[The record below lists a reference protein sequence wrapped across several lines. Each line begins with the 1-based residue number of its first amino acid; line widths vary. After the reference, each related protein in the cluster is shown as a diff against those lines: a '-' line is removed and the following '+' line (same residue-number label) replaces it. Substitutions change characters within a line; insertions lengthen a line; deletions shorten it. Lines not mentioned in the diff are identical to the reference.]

1 MVVLLRP
8 KGTRSKLG
16 RHVCKP
22 HRLQDHSIT
31 VVVKLTQPC
40 ATPANCAKLAS
51 KASLLLLSSGYGS
64 RFTQTVGR
72 NHYFSKEARIRV
84 YVPTRLLS
92 TTSTRS
98 VFGFLNRII
107 KTALPDS
114 EMNKR
119 AAPGVNATAS
129 PPKKR
134 KTDNVQ
140 KFYAVQAGFR
150 PGVYMTYAECSAQT
164 AGFRGAVFKSFT
176 SRSDAE
182 AFAEGKKVA
191 ASSDEP
197 ERFYAVAVGNPT
209 GIYTDWNEAALAIKG
224 VKGPKYKRFG
234 TRMEA
239 VVYIKQHGS
248 REAIEA
254 LGETYAAAPVESS
267 VSPTPVVAS
276 AKKTASK
283 TAAKKAEPGVQRP
296 AEDVLQIY
304 TDGSSLA
311 NGKAGSRA
319 GVGVYFGDGDPRNV
333 SERLVGDPQTNQR
346 AELMAM
352 LRALEIA
359 PLEQTVQIISD
370 SQYSIKCV
378 TQWAI
383 GWKQKGWKT
392 ATGEDVKN
400 QDIIR
405 AVLDKMD
412 ERTKTGAN
420 TYFHWVKGHASD
432 RGNVAADRLA
442 VRGAKMAC

>member
-1 MVVLLRP
+1 
-8 KGTRSKLG
+8 
-16 RHVCKP
+16 
-22 HRLQDHSIT
+22 
-31 VVVKLTQPC
+31 
-40 ATPANCAKLAS
+40 
-51 KASLLLLSSGYGS
+51 
-64 RFTQTVGR
+64 
-72 NHYFSKEARIRV
+72 
-84 YVPTRLLS
+84 
-92 TTSTRS
+92 
-98 VFGFLNRII
+98 
-107 KTALPDS
+107 
-114 EMNKR
+114 MNKR
-119 AAPGVNATAS
+119 AAPGLNATTS

-164 AGFRGAVFKSFT
+164 AGFKGAVFKSFT

-182 AFAEGKKVA
+182 AFAAGKKVA

-234 TRMEA
+234 TRTEA
-239 VVYIKQHGS
+239 AVYIRQFGS
-248 REAIEA
+248 REAVEA
-254 LGETYAAAPVESS
+254 LGETYAAAAVDSGLT
-267 VSPTPVVAS
+267 PTLVAGP
-276 AKKTASK
+276 AKKMTSRA
-283 TAAKKAEPGVQRP
+283 AAKKAEPGVQRP

-311 NGKAGSRA
+311 NGRAGSRA
-319 GVGVYFGDGDPRNV
+319 GVGVYFGDGDVRNV
-333 SERLVGDPQTNQR
+333 SERLAGDPQTNQR

-359 PLEQTVQIISD
+359 PAEQTVQIISD
-370 SQYSIKCV
+370 SQYSINCV
-378 TQWAI
+378 TQWAL

-392 ATGEDVKN
+392 ATGENVKN

-405 AVLDKMD
+405 AVLDKME
-412 ERTKTGAN
+412 ERTKAGAN

-442 VRGAKMAC
+442 VRGAKMTC

>member
-1 MVVLLRP
+1 M
-8 KGTRSKLG
+8 
-16 RHVCKP
+16 
-22 HRLQDHSIT
+22 
-31 VVVKLTQPC
+31 
-40 ATPANCAKLAS
+40 
-51 KASLLLLSSGYGS
+51 
-64 RFTQTVGR
+64 
-72 NHYFSKEARIRV
+72 
-84 YVPTRLLS
+84 
-92 TTSTRS
+92 
-98 VFGFLNRII
+98 
-107 KTALPDS
+107 
-114 EMNKR
+114 
-119 AAPGVNATAS
+119 
-129 PPKKR
+129 
-134 KTDNVQ
+134 
-140 KFYAVQAGFR
+140 
-150 PGVYMTYAECSAQT
+150 
-164 AGFRGAVFKSFT
+164 
-176 SRSDAE
+176 
-182 AFAEGKKVA
+182 A

-234 TRMEA
+234 SRGEA
-239 VVYIKQHGS
+239 VAYIRQFGS

-254 LGETYAAAPVESS
+254 LGETWTTSLAAVPASSKPVA
-267 VSPTPVVAS
+267 AS
-276 AKKTASK
+276 LKKTTAK
-283 TAAKKAEPGVQRP
+283 TTTPKAEPGVVRP

-333 SERLVGDPQTNQR
+333 SERLRGDPQTNQR

-359 PLEQTVQIISD
+359 PLEKTVQIISD
-370 SQYSIKCV
+370 SQYSINCV

-392 ATGEDVKN
+392 ATGENVKN

-412 ERTKTGAN
+412 ERTKADAN

-442 VRGAKMAC
+442 VRGAKMS